1 MLRTWKHTTPHTT
14 DPIWL
19 WDEITCVRRIALRND
34 KEHSSGKSSGH
45 SFEHSSDQEF
55 CADVASHLSGMHIST
70 ASAAVQQNIMQAVQ
84 PQLLASNV
92 LKRLLP
98 DKKEKLSLNE
108 VKIVCAWNSKSIA
121 LKNVLEAIKSYRTT
135 LDLLERSTE
144 GGIWDRIPLLIMK
157 ADWLTKWADFDTTH
171 THAHTQYASR
181 EGSAYNE
188 KYTQALNTYR
198 EAAVLTDQPH
208 RIGDKWVAVSVSLRS
223 EAYGKL
229 AQHCETQLRALE
241 KEYEDG
247 EGLNGGKE
255 RGSIKEKEK
264 GQGKGV
270 DKERRNEG
278 KNANNDENEDR
289 DEDGEGG
296 KGRGNEQSRHT
307 MTAINALA
315 LHTVEAFVKG
325 LHLENSYCRDRII
338 RLTYL
343 TGKYPHTATALLSA
357 LHTIPSWTFL
367 KYAPQLM
374 GTLDLPEGI
383 VSAAIL
389 EHVACK
395 YPRALNYPYYITS
408 EFLGPKGITLC
419 QGAGAGIGPGEGTQ
433 GGSGTGPGSG
443 TRGEGGLKS
452 GGGGL
457 TSLLKDD
464 ALEMFVQSLG
474 GLAHPELRWNDGIK
488 IISKI
493 YNKDLPKARMLYQKL
508 CDDVL
513 ASSWSK
519 VSYISF
525 IANFIKFC
533 GYEIVFVKL
542 SIFIYFNLNFIN
554 YCPCKRVS
562 LCLNYY

>member
-1 MLRTWKHTTPHTT
+1 MLRTWKHTTPHTK

-34 KEHSSGKSSGH
+34 KEHSSEGSS
-45 SFEHSSDQEF
+45 EQEF
-55 CADVASHLSGMHIST
+55 CADVASHLSHMHIST

-84 PQLLASNV
+84 PQLLASNI

-108 VKIVCAWNSKSIA
+108 VKIVCAWNNKSIA
-121 LKNVLEAIKSYRTT
+121 LKNVLEANKSYRTT

-144 GGIWDRIPLLIMK
+144 GGVLDRIPLLIMK
-157 ADWLTKWADFDTTH
+157 ADWLTKWADFDTAH
-171 THAHTQYASR
+171 THAHTQHTSR
-181 EGSAYNE
+181 EGSVYND

-198 EAAVLTDQPH
+198 EAAVLTDEPH
-208 RIGDKWVAVSVSLRS
+208 RIGDKWVAVSISLRS

-241 KEYEDG
+241 AEYENG
-247 EGLNGGKE
+247 EGVNGGKE
-255 RGSIKEKEK
+255 SEKEKEK
-264 GQGKGV
+264 GQGKGK
-270 DKERRNEG
+270 DKDRRNEVKSEDYEDNSG
-278 KNANNDENEDR
+278 DR
-289 DEDGEGG
+289 DGD
-296 KGRGNEQSRHT
+296 KGARSERGNEQSTHT
-307 MTAINALA
+307 MTAINTLA
-315 LHTVEAFVKG
+315 LQTVEAFVKG
-325 LHLENSYCRDRII
+325 LHLENAYCRDRII

-408 EFLGPKGITLC
+408 EFLGPKGIALC
-419 QGAGAGIGPGEGTQ
+419 QGAGAGIGTGIGTGTQ
-433 GGSGTGPGSG
+433 GGSGSGSG
-443 TRGEGGLKS
+443 SGSESVTRGGGLKS
-452 GGGGL
+452 GGLGL

-488 IISKI
+488 IISKM
-493 YNKDLPKARMLYQKL
+493 YSKDLPKARVLYQKL

-519 VSYISF
+519 VSNISY
-525 IANFIKFC
+525 NFIQS
-533 GYEIVFVKL
+533 YECEVFSVEFL
-542 SIFIYFNLNFIN
+542 STFLILVLFLE
-554 YCPCKRVS
+554 
-562 LCLNYY
+562 

>member
-34 KEHSSGKSSGH
+34 KEHFPGNSS
-45 SFEHSSDQEF
+45 EHSSEGSSEQEF
-55 CADVASHLSGMHIST
+55 CADVASHLSHMHIST

-84 PQLLASNV
+84 PQLLASNL

-98 DKKEKLSLNE
+98 DKKEKLSLTE
-108 VKIVCAWNSKSIA
+108 VKIVCAWNNKSIA
-121 LKNVLEAIKSYRTT
+121 LKNVLEANKSYRTT

-144 GGIWDRIPLLIMK
+144 GGILDRIPLLIMK
-157 ADWLTKWADFDTTH
+157 ADWLTKWADFDTAQ
-171 THAHTQYASR
+171 THAHTQHTSR
-181 EGSAYNE
+181 EGSVYND

-208 RIGDKWVAVSVSLRS
+208 RIGDKWVAVSISLRS

-241 KEYEDG
+241 AEYENG
-247 EGLNGGKE
+247 EGMNGGKD
-255 RGSIKEKEK
+255 RGSEKEK
-264 GQGKGV
+264 DKEKGLGKGR
-270 DKERRNEG
+270 DKDGRNEV
-278 KNANNDENEDR
+278 KNEDNEGNNK
-289 DEDGEGG
+289 DGDGE
-296 KGRGNEQSRHT
+296 KGRRSERGNEQSTHS

-315 LHTVEAFVKG
+315 LQTVEAFVKG
-325 LHLENSYCRDRII
+325 LHLENSYCRDRMI

-343 TGKYPHTATALLSA
+343 TGKYPHTASALLSA

-389 EHVACK
+389 EHVARK

-408 EFLGPKGITLC
+408 EFLGPKGIALC
-419 QGAGAGIGPGEGTQ
+419 QGAGAGTGIGSGIGIQ
-433 GGSGTGPGSG
+433 GGSGSG
-443 TRGEGGLKS
+443 TREGGLKS
-452 GGGGL
+452 GGPGL

-493 YNKDLPKARMLYQKL
+493 YSKDLPKARVLYQKL

-519 VSYISF
+519 VSNISF
-525 IANFIKFC
+525 I
-533 GYEIVFVKL
+533 
-542 SIFIYFNLNFIN
+542 
-554 YCPCKRVS
+554 
-562 LCLNYY
+562 

>member
-14 DPIWL
+14 DPIWI

-34 KEHSSGKSSGH
+34 KEHSPGNSSEH
-45 SFEHSSDQEF
+45 SSEGSSDQEF
-55 CADVASHLSGMHIST
+55 CADVASHLSHMHIST

-84 PQLLASNV
+84 PQLLASNI

-98 DKKEKLSLNE
+98 DKIEKLSLNE
-108 VKIVCAWNSKSIA
+108 VKIVCAWNNKSIA
-121 LKNVLEAIKSYRTT
+121 LKNVLEANKSYRTT

-144 GGIWDRIPLLIMK
+144 GGILDRIPLLIMK
-157 ADWLTKWADFDTTH
+157 ADWLTKWADFDTSH
-171 THAHTQYASR
+171 THAHTQHTSR
-181 EGSAYNE
+181 EGSVYKD

-208 RIGDKWVAVSVSLRS
+208 RINDKWVAVSISLRS

-229 AQHCETQLRALE
+229 ARHCETQLRALE
-241 KEYEDG
+241 AEYEGG
-247 EGLNGGKE
+247 EGMNGGKE
-255 RGSIKEKEK
+255 SEKEKEKEKEK
-264 GQGKGV
+264 GQGKGK
-270 DKERRNEG
+270 DKDRRNEG
-278 KNANNDENEDR
+278 KNESNSEDR
-289 DEDGEGG
+289 GGDGEQ
-296 KGRGNEQSRHT
+296 GRGRENEQSAHT

-315 LHTVEAFVKG
+315 LQTVEAFVKG

-389 EHVACK
+389 EHVACR

-408 EFLGPKGITLC
+408 EFLGPKGIALC
-419 QGAGAGIGPGEGTQ
+419 QGAGAGMGTGIGTGTQ
-433 GGSGTGPGSG
+433 GGSGSGSI
-443 TRGEGGLKS
+443 TRGWGLKS
-452 GGGGL
+452 GGLGL

-493 YNKDLPKARMLYQKL
+493 YSKDLPKARVLYQKL

-519 VSYISF
+519 VSNISF
-525 IANFIKFC
+525 IFNFMI
-533 GYEIVFVKL
+533 L
-542 SIFIYFNLNFIN
+542 
-554 YCPCKRVS
+554 
-562 LCLNYY
+562 